1 MSISETTAKYVLE
14 TMRPRFE
21 AEGFDVFLQPSP
33 AILPVFMR
41 GYRPDAIAVG
51 PHKKIAIE
59 VVRPLENAEKIARL
73 QQLID
78 QHRDWELQVVR
89 VPPSSQAIDVSSHAS
104 IQQAVARAAALK
116 RGGHVVPALIMAW
129 AALEAIARALLPDKF
144 ARPQTPDR
152 LVELVAH
159 EGYLA
164 PDDADIAWP
173 LIASRHMLIHG
184 ALDATVDEAALDR
197 FIAIIGRLADMV
209 PPVDRR

>member
-21 AEGFDVFLQPSP
+21 AEGFDVFLQPSL

-152 LVELVAH
+152 LVELLAH
-159 EGYLA
+159 EGISHRMMPTLRG
-164 PDDADIAWP
+164 P
-173 LIASRHMLIHG
+173 
-184 ALDATVDEAALDR
+184 
-197 FIAIIGRLADMV
+197 
-209 PPVDRR
+209 